1 MRSPEE
7 IKSKIE
13 ELQEELD
20 NLDSE
25 LEERAQDEDIEEM
38 SPGYERLETEFDIKE
53 KMLKRQ
59 IELLEWTLGE

>member
-1 MRSPEE
+1 MRNPEE

-20 NLDSE
+20 NIDSE

-53 KMLKRQ
+53 KMLKRE
-59 IELLEWTLGE
+59 IELLEWILGE